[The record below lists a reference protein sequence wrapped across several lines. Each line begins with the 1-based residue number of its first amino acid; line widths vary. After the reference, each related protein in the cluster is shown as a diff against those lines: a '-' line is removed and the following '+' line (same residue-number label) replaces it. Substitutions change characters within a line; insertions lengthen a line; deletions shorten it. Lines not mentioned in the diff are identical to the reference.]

1 MHRLNIDLDT
11 VKRCYYGELIVSL
24 IEQTPQFADAKVV
37 ALFSSLHDEIP
48 TATAIDRW
56 AKTKKIVLP
65 RVEGE
70 TMQFYEYDATKEL
83 HTGSYSILEPQP
95 LRLATPE
102 TIDLMV
108 VPGVAFTPQ
117 GDRLG
122 RGAGYYDK
130 YLSQPH
136 FRGYTIGICYPHQ
149 LIETIPCEEH
159 DVRLNQVI
167 AAE

>member
-1 MHRLNIDLDT
+1 
-11 VKRCYYGELIVSL
+11 
-24 IEQTPQFADAKVV
+24 
-37 ALFSSLHDEIP
+37 
-48 TATAIDRW
+48 
-56 AKTKKIVLP
+56 
-65 RVEGE
+65 
-70 TMQFYEYDATKEL
+70 
-83 HTGSYSILEPQP
+83 
-95 LRLATPE
+95 
-102 TIDLMV
+102 
-108 VPGVAFTPQ
+108 
-117 GDRLG
+117 RLG